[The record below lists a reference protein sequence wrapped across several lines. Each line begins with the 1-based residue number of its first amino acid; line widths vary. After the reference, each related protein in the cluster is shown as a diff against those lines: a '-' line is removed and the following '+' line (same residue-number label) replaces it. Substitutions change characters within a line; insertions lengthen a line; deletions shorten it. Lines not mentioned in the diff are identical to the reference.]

1 MSNKKVYWK
10 GFEELE
16 NDPEFVKNRE
26 NEFAEDLPL
35 HELVSDESTVNTTS
49 NRRDFLKFLGFSV
62 TAATLAACETP
73 IKKALPYVVKP
84 EVITPGVPNY
94 YASSYYDGFDFHSI
108 MVKTREGRPIK
119 IEANK
124 LAKLTGGGTGARVQ
138 ASVLSLYDNKRAKS
152 PMFNGAPIAWADA
165 DTQIKDALTKIASE
179 GKTTFLISN
188 TIISPSTKAVI
199 SDFSAK
205 FGNINHIQ
213 YDAVSYSSIRS
224 ANQASFNKAIIPSY
238 RFDKA
243 MAVAAFGCDFLN
255 GWLMSGT
262 YEKQY
267 AVLRRPENGE
277 MSRHYQFE
285 SVMSLAGANADY
297 RTQIKP
303 SEIGVALLALYNYI
317 AGKTGATK
325 LKSGELAAEIQASI
339 ESCGEYLL
347 NNKGKSLVVCGLN
360 DANAQLVTNKIN
372 ELLDSYG
379 KTIDLDS
386 PVHLYN
392 GNDKAM
398 MDAVEYMKKEKGYG
412 VIFYGVNPAYTLPGG
427 DELNAALQNA
437 ALSVSFGDRLE
448 ETATQY
454 LCPDHHYLESWNDFN
469 PVANTYALQQ
479 PTIQPL
485 FDTRAAQESLL
496 VWSSISS
503 RGDKN
508 NTNYR
513 DYIKNY
519 WKSNLFSTSGKLL
532 FDEFWNYSLHDG
544 VYEITSNVTPVENVV
559 VTKKPVDT
567 SKTDVPVETT
577 NSINLD
583 DAAQK
588 LIAMK
593 TSASNWDLVLYQKVG
608 IGTGLMANNPILQE
622 LPDPI
627 TRVVWDNYIT
637 MSPVDMDKPEF
648 GFNKLMGQKKWQ
660 GMAKVTVNGKS
671 IELPVLAL
679 PGQTPGT
686 IGIALGYG
694 RKYGRGEEILGKNAF
709 PLMGYNGNHLL
720 NIVSGVSLE
729 KLDTKYKLAG
739 TQTHHTMM
747 GRDIIKETSLKEY
760 KANPKSGNRD
770 KTIHT
775 QLESLKN
782 NEEDHGAPV
791 GKVDYWKDFK
801 MVNHRWGLSIDLN
814 SCTGCGACVVAC
826 HVENNVPVVGK
837 DEVSRSRDMH
847 WLRID
852 RYFTSDADPSYRYES
867 GIYNLKQAVDMEVPG
882 KNPRVAFQPIMCQH
896 CNHAPCE
903 TVCPVLATT
912 HSTEG
917 LNQMTYNRCVGT
929 RYCANNCPYKVRRFN
944 WFQYANNDKFDFYM
958 NDDLGKMVL
967 NPDVTV
973 RARGVMEK
981 CSMCVQRI
989 QAGKLEA
996 KKQSRPVKDQ
1006 EIQTACSEACP
1017 TNAIV
1022 FGDYN
1027 DNESV
1032 VTAQTK
1038 NPRSYYLLEEVGVKP
1053 NVIYQTKIRNVEEPY
1068 GHKEGHHG
1076 GGHEE
1081 GGEHHG
1087 NDEKHEETTK
1097 HEGH

>member
-1 MSNKKVYWK
+1 MSNNKVYWK

-35 HELVSDESTVNTTS
+35 HEMVADESTVNTTS

-73 IKKALPYVVKP
+73 IKKAIPYVIRP
-84 EVITPGVPNY
+84 ETVIPGVPNY
-94 YASSYYDGFDFHSI
+94 YASTYYDGFDFHSI
-108 MVKTREGRPIK
+108 LVKTREGRPIK
-119 IEANK
+119 VEGNR
-124 LAKLTGGGTGARVQ
+124 LSKLTGGGTGARTQ
-138 ASVLSLYDNKRAKS
+138 ASVLSLYDSKRSKS
-152 PMFNGAPIAWADA
+152 PMFNGKPIAWAEM
-165 DTQIKDALTKIASE
+165 DTQIKEALEKVAAT
-179 GKTTFLISN
+179 GGRTYLISN
-188 TIISPSTKAVI
+188 TIISPSTQAVI
-199 SDFSAK
+199 SEFAAK
-205 FGNINHIQ
+205 LGNVTHIQ
-213 YDAVSYSSIRS
+213 YDAVSYNAVRQ
-224 ANQASFNKAIIPSY
+224 ANQLSFNKAVIPSY
-238 RFDKA
+238 AFDKA
-243 MAVAAFGCDFLN
+243 MAIASFGADFLN
-255 GWLMSGT
+255 GWLMSSV
-262 YEKQY
+262 YEHQY
-267 AVLRRPENGE
+267 AVNRHPEKGE
-277 MSRHYQFE
+277 MSRHFQFE
-285 SVMSLAGANADY
+285 TVMSLAGANADY
-297 RTQIKP
+297 RTQIKG
-303 SEIGVALLALYNYI
+303 SETGAALVALHNYI
-317 AGKTGATK
+317 AGKAGAGK
-325 LKSGELAAEIQASI
+325 VKAAELSAEITAGI
-339 ESCGEYLL
+339 EACGEYLWS
-347 NNKGKSLVVCGLN
+347 NKGKALVICGLN
-360 DANAQLVTNKIN
+360 DVHAQVVANRIN
-372 ELLDSYG
+372 ELLGSYG
-379 KTIDLDS
+379 KTIDLNT
-386 PVHLYN
+386 PVNLFA
-392 GNDKAM
+392 GNDKAVM
-398 MDAVEYMKKEKGYG
+398 EAVEAMKKDKGYG
-412 VIFYGVNPAYTLPGG
+412 VIFYGVNPSYSLPGG
-427 DELNAALQNA
+427 DEFNAALQNA
-437 ALSVSFGDRLE
+437 AVSVSFGDRLE

-454 LCPDHHYLESWNDFN
+454 LAPDHHYLEAWNDYN
-469 PVANTYALQQ
+469 PVKGQYALQQ

-496 VWSSISS
+496 VWAGLAS

-508 NTNYR
+508 STVYR
-513 DYIKNY
+513 DYIKKY
-519 WKSNLFSTSGKLL
+519 WNDNLFASSGKLL
-532 FDEFWNYSLHDG
+532 FDEFWNLSLHDG
-544 VYEITSNVTPVENVV
+544 VYESSSAPV
-559 VTKKPVDT
+559 
-567 SKTDVPVETT
+567 VETT
-577 NSINLD
+577 TVENTESPVDVLGGANVD
-583 DAAQK
+583 DAASK
-588 LIAMK
+588 LVAMMS
-593 TSASNWDLVLYQKVG
+593 SASNWDLVLYQKVG
-608 IGTGLMANNPILQE
+608 AGIGQMANNPILQE

-637 MSPVDMDKPEF
+637 MSPADMDKAEF
-648 GFNKLMGQKKWQ
+648 GFNKMMGQKQWQ

-671 IELPVLAL
+671 VELPVLAL

-694 RKYGRGEEILGKNAF
+694 RKFGKGEEILGKNAF
-709 PLMGYNGNHLL
+709 PLMGYNGNNLQ
-720 NIVSGVSLE
+720 NYVSGVSVE
-729 KLDTKYKLAG
+729 KLATKYKLAG

-747 GRDIIKETSLKEY
+747 GRDVIKETSLKEY
-760 KANPKSGNRD
+760 IANPKSGNRD

-775 QLESLKN
+775 ELEKVTGG
-782 NEEDHGAPV
+782 HGNHAPI

-814 SCTGCGACVVAC
+814 SCTGCGSCVVAC
-826 HVENNVPVVGK
+826 HIENNVPVVGK

-852 RYFTSDADPSYRYES
+852 RYYTSDADPSYRYES
-867 GIYNLKQAVDMEVPG
+867 GIYNLKQAAQMEIPG

-989 QAGKLEA
+989 QAGKLDA

-1006 EIQTACSEACP
+1006 EIQTACSQACP

-1027 DNESV
+1027 DQESV
-1032 VTAQTK
+1032 VTAQTM

-1053 NVIYQTKIRNVEEPY
+1053 NVIYQTKIRNVEEAY
-1068 GHKEGHHG
+1068 GHKDGGHG

-1081 GGEHHG
+1081 GGEDHG
-1087 NDEKHEETTK
+1087 KEEKHEETTK